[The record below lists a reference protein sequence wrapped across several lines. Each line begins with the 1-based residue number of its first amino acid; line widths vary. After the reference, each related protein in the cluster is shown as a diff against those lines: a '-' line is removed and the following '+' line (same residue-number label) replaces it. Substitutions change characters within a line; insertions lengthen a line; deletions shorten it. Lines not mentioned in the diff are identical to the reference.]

1 MDIYDRQPLSFD
13 QATFLLGLD
22 EPDQAVVCEY
32 QRQKHDSRVC
42 PFRRSGFPG
51 HVGLDNVMERFG
63 VTSTGLTLVDLFNLF
78 P

>member
-1 MDIYDRQPLSFD
+1 MDSDGRLPLFFD